1 MKKRIRIED
10 QGQDFLWFVVDENDK
25 IVDAGP
31 FQAAFWSGN
40 YIPGDM
46 LRVGELCPIYM
57 PRFIYYGYLIY
68 KVESIEEMT

>member
-1 MKKRIRIED
+1 MIRKIIIED
-10 QGQDFLWFVVDENDK
+10 KGQDVLWFKVNDGGL
-25 IVDAGP
+25 VEEAGP